1 MSCVWGA
8 GGRCYFLLSFCMTMH
23 VCECER
29 GGVYVGRYDL
39 NRSLLPRW
47 GAVRVG
53 IGLTGLVLTLPYQI
67 K

>member
-1 MSCVWGA
+1 M
-8 GGRCYFLLSFCMTMH
+8 LSFCMTMH